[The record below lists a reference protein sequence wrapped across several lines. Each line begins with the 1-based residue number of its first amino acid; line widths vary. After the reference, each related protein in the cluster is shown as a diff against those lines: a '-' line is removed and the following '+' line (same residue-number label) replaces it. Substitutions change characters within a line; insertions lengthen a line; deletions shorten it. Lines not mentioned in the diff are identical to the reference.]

1 MQIMQAFITASTFAT
16 KQNEY
21 RVFDSISHSING
33 RRPLTSLAIIGE
45 KADESAIL
53 RTDVTIE
60 EIQLDDAMQLKA
72 MSNFCINMFFNA
84 DERAEKDGAFIS
96 RYAILLLLS
105 HSSFS

>member
-1 MQIMQAFITASTFAT
+1 MQAFITASTFAT

-21 RVFDSISHSING
+21 RVFDSISHISNC
-33 RRPLTSLAIIGE
+33 RRPQTSLAISR
-45 KADESAIL
+45 KADESIL
-53 RTDVTIE
+53 RPDVTIE

-96 RYAILLLLS
+96 RCVILLLPS
-105 HSSFS
+105 HA